1 MPLQPAQ
8 SLSSELSG
16 ARIIG
21 SQSTHGAAPLTPG
34 CGCGCGCVHTTP
46 TRMWVWMWVCPHNSH
61 QDVGVDAH
69 CMYVLQNF
77 ALCTLGAFPS
87 PPLPQV
93 AKYGHIRHGEL
104 LIRYGADLNA
114 QNSVGN
120 TPLHVAASYA
130 QVTAVHTPC
139 SRILCPGNSSAH
151 SM

>member
-46 TRMWVWMWVCPHNSH
+46 TRMWVWMHIACVF
-61 QDVGVDAH
+61 GV
-69 CMYVLQNF
+69 F
-77 ALCTLGAFPS
+77 RRTLPYAPWGLS
-87 PPLPQV
+87 PPLPSPPTGCQV
-93 AKYGHIRHGEL
+93 WAHQTRRAAHQIRCGPECPEL
-104 LIRYGADLNA
+104 SG
-114 QNSVGN
+114 QHP
-120 TPLHVAASYA
+120 T
-130 QVTAVHTPC
+130 TC

-151 SM
+151 SVLYFYEH